1 MINLQ
6 LQYPYKKLSQIFH
19 NNEKPIPL
27 KNPKLIS
34 KNSEYLQEIG
44 LDVTDEELTKLLN
57 GQLEIKNF
65 TPYAAA
71 YSGHQFG
78 YFVLNLGDGR
88 ALNFGSLSGIHL
100 QTKGLGVTKYSRNG
114 DGRAVLRSSIREY
127 LMSEAMYGLGIP
139 TTRALAIIASD
150 TTVYRETT
158 EKCAVVMRSSPSW
171 VRFGTFEFAR
181 IQHKPEL
188 SKELADFVISESY
201 PHLATLENRYEE
213 LFFAIVD
220 KTITLMALWQSV
232 GFMHGVM
239 NSDNM
244 NIAGVTI
251 DYGPYAFMEEF
262 QREYICNHS
271 DHEGR
276 YSFAN
281 QPFIARWN
289 LLVLAHSFKEIAN
302 YELLE
307 SYANRF
313 IGRFKEE
320 YFEIMGK
327 KLGFS
332 KTDFEDRELI
342 LELFDILEICKI
354 DYTVFFYYL
363 SCGNF
368 DGILMMSENSET
380 IQSWLDG
387 YQKRVEVEVISKAER
402 LAKMRKINPK
412 YVLKNYILQDVIK
425 EAENGNFEL
434 LNDML
439 EIAKNPYGE
448 HLKYEKY
455 AQPTPK
461 NLGGFIC
468 SCSS

>member
-1 MINLQ
+1 MKDLQ
-6 LQYPYKKLSQIFH
+6 LAYPYKKLDPIFY
-19 NNEKPIPL
+19 NDEVPIPL
-27 KNPKLIS
+27 KNPRLIS
-34 KNSEYLQEIG
+34 KNQKLIDEIG
-44 LDVTDEELTKLLN
+44 LDFSDEELTLFLN
-57 GQLEIKNF
+57 GKLDIKF
-65 TPYAAA
+65 FSPYALA

-78 YFVLNLGDGR
+78 YFVPNLGDGR
-88 ALNFGSLSGIHL
+88 ALNFGTKNGTHL
-100 QTKGLGVTKYSRNG
+100 QTKGLGVTKYSRNA

-139 TTRALAIIASD
+139 TTRCVAIIGSD

-158 EKCAVVMRSSPSW
+158 ERCAIVMRSSSSW
-171 VRFGTFEFAR
+171 IRFGSFEFAR
-181 IQHKPEL
+181 IQHNPEL
-188 SKELADFVISESY
+188 SKQLADFVIEENFT
-201 PHLATLENRYEE
+201 HLKDLKNKYEE

-239 NSDNM
+239 NTDNM
-244 NIAGVTI
+244 NIAGLTI

-262 QREYICNHS
+262 QKEYICNHS

-302 YELLE
+302 HELLE
-307 SYANRF
+307 SYTNNF

-320 YFEIMGK
+320 YFSLMGK

-332 KTDFEDRELI
+332 ETKFEDRELI
-342 LELFDILEICKI
+342 LQLFDVLEICKI

-363 SCGNF
+363 SCENY
-368 DGILMMSENSET
+368 DGIIMMANNPET
-380 IQSWLDG
+380 IKIWLDD
-387 YQKRVEVEVISKAER
+387 YQNRIALEKVSIDER
-402 LAKMRKINPK
+402 KSKMRKINPK

-425 EAENGNFEL
+425 EVEKGDYEL

-439 EIAKNPYGE
+439 QIAQNPYDE
-448 HLKYEKY
+448 YPKYEKY
-455 AQPTPK
+455 ALPTPK